1 MVFYHQQSLR
11 HEYSGPVCP
20 IDPNMSLNNSFLCI
34 VNGELER
41 FFGSERGL
49 HQGCSL
55 SPYLFVIAINV
66 LTLLLNKATQQISS
80 DFIMIFTDGA
90 PSSPHAVATVFCQ
103 VAALLGLTI
112 NPVKSFIFMAGR
124 ISQQL
129 KNEVQY
135 MGIPSKFLPV
145 RYMGLPLITKSM
157 SRAEYEPLID
167 KIRRDSSLGRAM
179 HYLMLVGSRQ

>member
-1 MVFYHQQSLR
+1 
-11 HEYSGPVCP
+11 
-20 IDPNMSLNNSFLCI
+20 
-34 VNGELER
+34 
-41 FFGSERGL
+41 
-49 HQGCSL
+49 
-55 SPYLFVIAINV
+55 
-66 LTLLLNKATQQISS
+66 
-80 DFIMIFTDGA
+80 MIFTDGA
-90 PSSPHAVATVFCQ
+90 PSSPQAVATVFCQ

-179 HYLMLVGSRQ
+179 HYLMLVGSSQ